1 MWAGNFPGH
10 LIMILEWV
18 VLVSVGAVEYLIFVI
33 ESDLELDV
41 KGP

>member
-10 LIMILEWV
+10 LIKVLERV
-18 VLVSVGAVEYLIFVI
+18 VLVFVGVVEHLVFVI